1 MVIFRFSNLYYL
13 TMLPTV
19 KQLYLLIS
27 VLAGLWQRTTSLYG
41 SQTSLH
47 SILISLFF
55 HFHRNVP
62 HSFSLFDCISLS
74 YFVFQDKVF
83 MGVRLKD
90 FSWPLYYF
98 QVILLSGI
106 SDWTFLVLLIYTS
119 NLPPLDPCQ
128 NIELP
133 VTVIAAPSI
142 YHFFRH
148 LHSIK
153 SKPVKHLR
161 AKG

>member
-1 MVIFRFSNLYYL
+1 MLLLLLSLLWFLKLIAIFRFSNLCYPI
-13 TMLPTV
+13 MLPTV
-19 KQLYLLIS
+19 KHLYLLIS

-74 YFVFQDKVF
+74 YLVFQDEVF
-83 MGVRLKD
+83 LCTRLKD
-90 FSWPLYYF
+90 FSWPLYFF
-98 QVILLSGI
+98 QI
-106 SDWTFLVLLIYTS
+106 SFLIFKSELFSVLLVYTS
-119 NLPPLDPCQ
+119 NLPRLDHCQ

-133 VTVIAAPSI
+133 ITVIATPSI
-142 YHFFRH
+142 YHF
-148 LHSIK
+148 
-153 SKPVKHLR
+153 SKICLP
-161 AKG
+161 

>member
-1 MVIFRFSNLYYL
+1 MVIFRFSTLHYP
-13 TMLPTV
+13 TMLSTV
-19 KQLYLLIS
+19 KHLYLLIS

-62 HSFSLFDCISLS
+62 HSFSLFDCISLP
-74 YFVFQDKVF
+74 YLVFQDKVF
-83 MGVRLKD
+83 LVMRLKD

-98 QVILLSGI
+98 QNSFLIFKSELGFAYIYIQSATSGSLSKH
-106 SDWTFLVLLIYTS
+106 WTSYNS
-119 NLPPLDPCQ
+119 NCNSLYLP
-128 NIELP
+128 
-133 VTVIAAPSI
+133 
-142 YHFFRH
+142 FFRH

>member
-1 MVIFRFSNLYYL
+1 MVIFRFSDLYYP

-19 KQLYLLIS
+19 KHLYLLIS

-47 SILISLFF
+47 SILIRLFF

-74 YFVFQDKVF
+74 CLVFQDKVF
-83 MGVRLKD
+83 MGIRLKD

-98 QVILLSGI
+98 QISFLIFKSELSWFCLYIHPIWHLWILVKTLN
-106 SDWTFLVLLIYTS
+106 FL
-119 NLPPLDPCQ
+119 
-128 NIELP
+128 
-133 VTVIAAPSI
+133 
-142 YHFFRH
+142 
-148 LHSIK
+148 
-153 SKPVKHLR
+153 
-161 AKG
+161 

>member
-13 TMLPTV
+13 TMFPTV

-98 QVILLSGI
+98 QI
-106 SDWTFLVLLIYTS
+106 SFLVFQT
-119 NLPPLDPCQ
+119 
-128 NIELP
+128 ELSWFCLYIHP
-133 VTVIAAPSI
+133 IC
-142 YHFFRH
+142 H
-148 LHSIK
+148 LWIL
-153 SKPVKHLR
+153 VKTLNFL
-161 AKG
+161 